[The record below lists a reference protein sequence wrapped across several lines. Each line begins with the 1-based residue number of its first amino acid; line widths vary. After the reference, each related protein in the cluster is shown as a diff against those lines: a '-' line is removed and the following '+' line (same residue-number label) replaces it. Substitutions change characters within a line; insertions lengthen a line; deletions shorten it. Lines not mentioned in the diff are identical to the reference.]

1 MTCSINKSWWLVNHL
16 PKHKNVDFVYFIISL
31 KMEWP
36 WIKEWIMLIH
46 NPWIVFMDINL
57 ILKVYIEKV
66 YIYIFFEKKKKEKIK
81 QTTLKYLINPEVL
94 GKAFEDY

>member
-1 MTCSINKSWWLVNHL
+1 
-16 PKHKNVDFVYFIISL
+16 
-31 KMEWP
+31 
-36 WIKEWIMLIH
+36 
-46 NPWIVFMDINL
+46 MDINL

-66 YIYIFFEKKKKEKIK
+66 YIYFFFEKKKKEKIK